1 MAITFQLG
9 ISLPSK
15 RPMPGNNFVMLEI
28 QGKEVLSCCRLKPKT
43 ISYLSFWWS
52 FGHNLHL
59 LLSLFY
65 RSVALNFYS
74 KINWQNPFKIEINT
88 IKEDMERRKR
98 DERWVQRCDPINSR
112 SSFLLLLILFV
123 LSSFLAL
130 TWKGFLTLKN
140 YYFINL
146 GMKVKGKS
154 PVHLAVTSYVLSGC
168 YLHVSSD

>member
-1 MAITFQLG
+1 
-9 ISLPSK
+9 
-15 RPMPGNNFVMLEI
+15 MPGNNFVMLEI

-88 IKEDMERRKR
+88 IKEDMESKWGKDKAIKR
-98 DERWVQRCDPINSR
+98 WIQKEWQEYEPEQ
-112 SSFLLLLILFV
+112 
-123 LSSFLAL
+123 
-130 TWKGFLTLKN
+130 
-140 YYFINL
+140 
-146 GMKVKGKS
+146 
-154 PVHLAVTSYVLSGC
+154 
-168 YLHVSSD
+168 

>member
-1 MAITFQLG
+1 MSLLSSLSDIHFLFFFKAITFQLG

-65 RSVALNFYS
+65 RSVALNFFL
-74 KINWQNPFKIEINT
+74 WDFT
-88 IKEDMERRKR
+88 
-98 DERWVQRCDPINSR
+98 VLA
-112 SSFLLLLILFV
+112 FLLFLIINHFLFFSIDNLARKGIIKSRRPGNV
-123 LSSFLAL
+123 FEREWKVSQAPGSSQRLYL
-130 TWKGFLTLKN
+130 
-140 YYFINL
+140 FIKCFPN
-146 GMKVKGKS
+146 
-154 PVHLAVTSYVLSGC
+154 
-168 YLHVSSD
+168 